1 MTACLVLVPVS
12 SAQTISRGSAK
23 AKSPEKGAAWAHWS
37 GGRGALP
44 ALVRG
49 VHSGYVE
56 ALELGCKRE
65 GLLG

>member
-1 MTACLVLVPVS
+1 MTAYLVPVPVS
-12 SAQTISRGSAK
+12 SAQTIPRGSNK
-23 AKSPEKGAAWAHWS
+23 ARFPEKGAAWACWS

-56 ALELGCKRE
+56 ALELSHGRE